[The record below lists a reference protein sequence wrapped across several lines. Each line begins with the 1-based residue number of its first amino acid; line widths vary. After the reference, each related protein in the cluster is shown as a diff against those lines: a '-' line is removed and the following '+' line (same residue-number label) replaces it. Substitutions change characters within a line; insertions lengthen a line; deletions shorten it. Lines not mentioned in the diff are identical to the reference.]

1 MTRILYAIQSDVGY
15 LKDIEE
21 YTTDVEQA
29 VTFVCFDTAVQRLS
43 LCLNKLTHECK
54 VVPIKTL
61 FPRKTAKQFHGPH

>member
-1 MTRILYAIQSDVGY
+1 MTRTLYAIQSDVGY

-29 VTFVCFDTAVQRLS
+29 VTFVCFDIAVRRLS
-43 LCLNKLTHECK
+43 LCLNQLTHECK

-61 FPRKTAKQFHGPH
+61 FPRKTAKQFDGLH